1 MEPRKESDVQWWTG
15 AVAFVGAGLG
25 GWLSYLASRRDARQR
40 DRAAR
45 GDRGQ
50 REEQGH
56 LEEWGRRFTAALE
69 GVASGS
75 FRRRELGRV
84 VLVQLSVSDLA
95 TPEETRLAEAVL
107 DAGARLDEE
116 GDDVTVRRP
125 GLTVDEVVY
134 VEDNEDEEGA
144 RP

>member
-1 MEPRKESDVQWWTG
+1 MEWWTG
-15 AVAFVGAGLG
+15 VLAFVGAGLG
-25 GWLSYLASRRDARQR
+25 GWLSYLASRRDVGQR
-40 DRAAR
+40 DQAAR
-45 GDRGQ
+45 RDRGQ
-50 REEQGH
+50 REELGH

-69 GVASGS
+69 DVASDS

-84 VLVQLSVSDLA
+84 VLVRLSVSDLA

-125 GLTVDEVVY
+125 GLRVDDVVY

>member
-1 MEPRKESDVQWWTG
+1 MEWWTG
-15 AVAFVGAGLG
+15 VLAFVGAGLG
-25 GWLSYLASRRDARQR
+25 GWLSYLASRRDVRQR
-40 DRAAR
+40 DQAAR
-45 GDRGQ
+45 RDRGQ
-50 REEQGH
+50 REELGH

-69 GVASGS
+69 DVASDS

-84 VLVQLSVSDLA
+84 VLVQLSASDLA

-125 GLTVDEVVY
+125 GLRVDDVVY
-134 VEDNEDEEGA
+134 VEDNEDEEGD

>member
-1 MEPRKESDVQWWTG
+1 MEWWTG
-15 AVAFVGAGLG
+15 LLAFVGGGLG
-25 GWLSYLASRRDARQR
+25 GWLSYLASRRDVRQR
-40 DRAAR
+40 DQAAR
-45 GDRGQ
+45 RDRGQ
-50 REEQGH
+50 REELGH

-69 GVASGS
+69 DVASDS

-84 VLVQLSVSDLA
+84 VLVQLSASDLA

-125 GLTVDEVVY
+125 GLRVDDVVY
-134 VEDNEDEEGA
+134 VEDNEDEEGD